1 LTAPG
6 PAALLLQNEILQL
19 ILDASPLGKVVI
31 GVLVAFSVLS
41 WTIIL
46 SKLNTLRRARATNYK
61 FLLSFRRA
69 KKLEEM
75 NTFAAQFR
83 PAPLASV
90 FEFGY
95 QEVERQ
101 VNGRGQLHNIPALER
116 VLSLGSSEELTRLEQ
131 HMSWLATTASATPFI
146 GLLGTVW
153 GIIDAFRGLGREGGA
168 SLRAVAPGIAEALI
182 ATAFGL
188 LAAIPAVI
196 AYNYFSHRI
205 KEIGARMDDFGS
217 EFINLAERSF
227 GESS

>member
-1 LTAPG
+1 LTAHG
-6 PAALLLQNEILQL
+6 LAALLFQNGILQL
-19 ILDASPLGKVVI
+19 LIDAGPVSKTVI
-31 GVLVAFSVLS
+31 GVLLAFSLLS
-41 WTIIL
+41 WTIIF
-46 SKLNTLRRARATNYK
+46 SKLSALRRASRGNQQ

-101 VNGRGQLHNIPALER
+101 VNGKGHLHNIPALER
-116 VLSLGSSEELTRLEQ
+116 VLGLGASEELTRLEQ
-131 HMSWLATTASATPFI
+131 HMAWLATTASATPFI
-146 GLLGTVW
+146 GLFGTVW
-153 GIIDAFRGLGREGGA
+153 GIIDAFRGLAQAGGA
-168 SLRAVAPGIAEALI
+168 SLRAVAPGIADALI

-188 LAAIPAVI
+188 VAAIPALI
-196 AYNYFSHRI
+196 FYNYFMHRI
-205 KEIGARMDDFGS
+205 KELGARMDDFGS

-227 GESS
+227 GE

>member
-1 LTAPG
+1 MTAHGLP
-6 PAALLLQNEILQL
+6 ALLLQNGILQL
-19 ILDASPLGKVVI
+19 LIDAGPVSKGVI
-31 GVLVAFSVLS
+31 GVLLLFSLLS
-41 WTIIL
+41 WTIIF
-46 SKLNTLRRARATNYK
+46 SKLSALRRAQRGNTQ

-101 VNGRGQLHNIPALER
+101 VNGKGHLHNIPALER
-116 VLSLGSSEELTRLEQ
+116 VLGLGASEELTRLEQ
-131 HMSWLATTASATPFI
+131 HMAWLATTASATPFI
-146 GLLGTVW
+146 GLFGTVW
-153 GIIDAFRGLGREGGA
+153 GIIDAFRGLSQAGGA
-168 SLRAVAPGIAEALI
+168 SLRAVAPGIADALI

-188 LAAIPAVI
+188 VAAIPALI
-196 AYNYFSHRI
+196 FYNYFMHRI
-205 KEIGARMDDFGS
+205 KELGARMDDFAS

-227 GESS
+227 GE

>member
-1 LTAPG
+1 MTAHGLP
-6 PAALLLQNEILQL
+6 ALLLQNGILQL
-19 ILDASPLGKVVI
+19 LIDAGPVSKGVI
-31 GVLVAFSVLS
+31 GVLLLFSLLS
-41 WTIIL
+41 WTIIF
-46 SKLNTLRRARATNYK
+46 SKLSALRRAQRGNQQ

-101 VNGRGQLHNIPALER
+101 VNGKGHLHNIPALER
-116 VLSLGSSEELTRLEQ
+116 VLGLGASEELTRLEQ
-131 HMSWLATTASATPFI
+131 HMAWLATTASATPFI
-146 GLLGTVW
+146 GLFGTVW
-153 GIIDAFRGLGREGGA
+153 GIIDAFRGLAQAGGA
-168 SLRAVAPGIAEALI
+168 SLRAVAPGIADALI

-188 LAAIPAVI
+188 VAAIPALI
-196 AYNYFSHRI
+196 FYNYFMHRI
-205 KEIGARMDDFGS
+205 KELGARMDDFGS

-227 GESS
+227 GE